1 MLWLEND
8 EKRNSEGEVSWNIY
22 KVSHDIFEPVRRK
35 EESNKG
41 PKCI

>member
-8 EKRNSEGEVSWNIY
+8 EKRNSEGVVSWNIY
-22 KVSHDIFEPVRRK
+22 KVSHDIFEVGAK
-35 EESNKG
+35 EPNKG

>member
-22 KVSHDIFEPVRRK
+22 KVIHDIFEACA